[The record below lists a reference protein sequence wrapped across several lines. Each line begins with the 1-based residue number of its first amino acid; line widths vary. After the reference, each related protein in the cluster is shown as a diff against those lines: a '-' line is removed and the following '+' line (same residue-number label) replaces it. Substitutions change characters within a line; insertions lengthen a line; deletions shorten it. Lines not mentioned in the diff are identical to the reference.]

1 MTTRTIRH
9 HQGVM
14 TKPMEPRKSLI
25 RAGAVLLVLGV
36 GGCPPPPAIDP
47 FEPIPMRQAVRI
59 VNRNA
64 GKITGTLRALG
75 SVDGY
80 FSTEDDGR
88 RNYHAD
94 ATLFHLGPC
103 YLRFDFKKF
112 GDRQVLFGCNE
123 TDYWFYTKED
133 DNYYCGHHGA
143 VEDLPAD
150 IPIRP
155 DRIGEALG
163 LGLFSPEDPC
173 GGGARPLQRV
183 VDEYQQILCLIHDER
198 GDLLLEKEYW
208 LDRYPPQLVRRV
220 VFRDADGVVEL
231 ESRLDRYR
239 SFWPDGP
246 LLPREMVADWPKTQ
260 AQMRFTVD
268 KWSPV
273 DQVKPGSIQFATP
286 AECTG
291 H

>member
-1 MTTRTIRH
+1 MAPRSLPVGTIS
-9 HQGVM
+9 
-14 TKPMEPRKSLI
+14 TLLI
-25 RAGAVLLVLGV
+25 LGV
-36 GGCPPPPAIDP
+36 TGCPAPQKIDP

-64 GKITGTLRALG
+64 VRITGTLRAAG
-75 SVDGY
+75 AVDGY
-80 FSTEDDGR
+80 FTTEDER
-88 RNYHAD
+88 QQNYHVD
-94 ATLFHLGPC
+94 ATLFYLAPG

-112 GDRQVLFGCNE
+112 GDRQVLFGSND

-133 DNYYCGHHGA
+133 DRYYCGRHAA
-143 VEDLPAD
+143 VDDLPPD

-155 DRIGEALG
+155 HQIGDALG
-163 LGLFSPEDPC
+163 LGPIAEDC
-173 GGGARPLQRV
+173 GGAGRPVQRV
-183 VDEYQQILCLIHDER
+183 IDEYQQILCFVDDDQGR
-198 GDLLLEKEYW
+198 LLLEKEYW

-220 VFRDADGVVEL
+220 IFRDADGVVEM

-246 LLPREMVADWPKTQ
+246 LLPGEMVADWPKTQ

-286 AECTG
+286 AECAG
-291 H
+291 N